1 MRDPLSLY
9 TPIAEDLPALYR
21 VDHTSW
27 MQIQELLAVVDAT
40 WRDYLNQLIELPS
53 LLSPAAPT
61 VLPPGLTPGDNPQVL
76 WERRNRALDQAAA
89 WLACEL
95 PDTGEW
101 NAALVDDDRSRQQ
114 AVQRKA
120 DFLRAAPALWRERSS
135 PTGFL
140 RLLCHW
146 FGLDEQD
153 AAQCPVLIEHSRY
166 RDEHEHENADE
177 PADAE
182 DHPEPLSV
190 LQVTLLIPQLPQFYR
205 YERVSQLSEWL
216 DAQAP
221 AHLAIRHL
229 LVAPAYWPTLLE
241 KVLPAARRIEDI
253 LNAVRE
259 HLPTSHDLH
268 LAEAEAEAEGQPQR
282 PDDLDLGRLPSRTP
296 TDHRPQE

>member
-21 VDHTSW
+21 VDQTSW
-27 MQIQELLAVVDAT
+27 VQIQELLAVVDAT

-53 LLSPAAPT
+53 LLSPAAPS
-61 VLPPGLTPGDNPQVL
+61 VVPPGLTPGNDPQLL
-76 WERRNRALDQAAA
+76 WERRNEALDQAAA

-101 NAALVDDDRSRQQ
+101 NAALVDDDRSRRQ

-120 DFLRAAPALWRERSS
+120 DFLRAAPALWRERST

-146 FGLDEQD
+146 FGLDEHD
-153 AAQCPVLIEHSRY
+153 AAQCPILIEHARY
-166 RDEHEHENADE
+166 RDEHDTDDE
-177 PADAE
+177 VADAE
-182 DHPEPLSV
+182 AHPEPATA
-190 LQVTLLIPQLPQFYR
+190 LQVTLLIPQLPQFHR
-205 YERVSQLSEWL
+205 YERVAQLSEWL

-229 LVAPAYWPTLLE
+229 LVAPSYWPTLLAQ
-241 KVLPAARRIEDI
+241 VLPAARRVEDI
-253 LNAVRE
+253 LGAVRE

-268 LAEAEAEAEGQPQR
+268 LAEAEAEGQPQR